1 MSKKYVAI
9 LMIAVF
15 TLSTLS
21 GCIGDTG
28 DEDNDAIIED
38 YSNLQSQISD
48 LKVNNTILENEKNN
62 LIAENDDLNRE
73 IEQLTIDV
81 DNIILQINNKT
92 AIVDDLTDKLQ
103 ESTDNESG
111 LISQIN
117 QLELDITQ
125 LNQDL
130 QILSSSLNDSI
141 SYQNQLLQEISVLE
155 DDRLINES
163 QMDVLTLEL
172 TTLNAKIES
181 LHSQTTNIPNQEQID
196 SCPESH
202 PPDIVFQTGFD
213 DGTGNSIANDGLL
226 EDGEIIQQI
235 YECSFISG
243 NLVTVMD
250 INPNGDSDPKN
261 LFPHEG
267 NLLFTANDGSNGREL
282 WITDGTLGGTR
293 LVKDIN
299 PGFADSN
306 PTDFV
311 AMNGLVYFSAFTQ
324 AAGTELWVTDGT
336 SEGTEMLYDAWPG
349 ISSGYVDYLINLDGT
364 LYFAANDG
372 LNGQEPWSSDGTSL
386 NTAMIKDINPDFD
399 SENNIGDGSIS
410 ANSLTDVFI
419 LFDGNVYFTAYTST
433 YGAEPWVTDGT
444 KENTSLFIDF
454 YPGEESSQSLI
465 EFTPA
470 FIGGQNKMLF
480 TANASLWSTDG
491 TVQGTIELDSQGF
504 FGYFTIYQGGFY
516 YLTRDSL
523 YKTDGTIAGTQIVE
537 RFYGSSSACFNPNIP
552 NSGYA
557 FRVNDLIA
565 TSNGLFFAADLGYNT
580 QPRYGP
586 SYEIVISDGTQ
597 QSLREDINSHIA
609 SSSTPSNLVCQY
621 VSSFPYDFKL
631 ISNDDFTFK
640 ANNDRGFSGSY
651 ALVDGYIYSDQNR
664 DTEYALLGDML
675 FKTENGE
682 LDFIAL

>member
-21 GCIGDTG
+21 GCIGDTSDG
-28 DEDNDAIIED
+28 DNDAIIED
-38 YSNLQSQISD
+38 YSNLQLQISD

-62 LIAENDDLNRE
+62 LVAENDNLNRE
-73 IEQLTIDV
+73 IEQLTIDI
-81 DNIILQINNKT
+81 DNIVLQINNKT
-92 AIVDDLTDKLQ
+92 AIVDELTDKLQ
-103 ESTDNESG
+103 ESTDNESD
-111 LISQIN
+111 LMSQIN
-117 QLELDITQ
+117 QLGVDITQ

-130 QILSSSLNDSI
+130 QILSSSFNDSL

-155 DDRLINES
+155 DERLINES
-163 QMDVLTLEL
+163 QIDALTLEL
-172 TTLNAKIES
+172 TTVNARIES
-181 LHSQTTNIPNQEQID
+181 LHSQTTNIPNQEQIE

-202 PPDIVFQTGFD
+202 APDVIFQTGFD
-213 DGTGNSIANDGLL
+213 DGTGNSLANDGLL

-235 YECSFISG
+235 YQCGFRSG
-243 NLVTVMD
+243 DLVTVMD
-250 INPNGDSDPKN
+250 INPNGDSDPQN
-261 LFPHEG
+261 MFPHEG

-299 PGFADSN
+299 PGFGDSN

-336 SEGTEMLYDAWPG
+336 SEGTEILYDAWPG

-386 NTAMIKDINPDFD
+386 NTTMIQDINPDFD
-399 SENNIGDGSIS
+399 SENNIGNGSIS

-419 LFDGNVYFTAYTST
+419 LFNGNVYFTAYTST

-516 YLTRDSL
+516 YLTRNTL
-523 YKTDGTIAGTQIVE
+523 YKTDGTLAGTQAVE
-537 RFYGSSSACFNPNIP
+537 QFGSYNCYSPNIP
-552 NSGYA
+552 RGGYMYY
-557 FRVNDLIA
+557 VNDLIA
-565 TSNGLFFAADLGYNT
+565 TSNGLYFAANVGYNT
-580 QPRYGP
+580 APQHGP
-586 SYEIVISDGTQ
+586 FYEVVISDGTQ
-597 QSLREDINSHIA
+597 QSLFSDVNDNPA
-609 SSSTPSNLVCQY
+609 STSIPQNACPQA
-621 VSSFPYDFKL
+621 SSFPYDFNL
-631 ISNDDFTFK
+631 ISDDDFTFK
-640 ANNDRGFSGSY
+640 ANNNRGFTGSY
-651 ALVDGYIYSDQNR
+651 AVIDGNIFSDQNR

>member
-1 MSKKYVAI
+1 MAI
-9 LMIAVF
+9 LMITVF

-21 GCIGDTG
+21 GCIGAG

-48 LKVNNTILENEKNN
+48 LKVNNTILENDKNN
-62 LIAENDDLNRE
+62 LIAENDELNRE
-73 IEQLTIDV
+73 IEQLTIDI
-81 DNIILQINNKT
+81 DNIVLQINNKT
-92 AIVDDLTDKLQ
+92 ATVDELTDNLQ
-103 ESTDNESG
+103 ESTDNESD
-111 LISQIN
+111 LRSQIN
-117 QLELDITQ
+117 QLQYNITQ
-125 LNQDL
+125 LNLDL
-130 QILSSSLNDSI
+130 QILSSSLNDSL
-141 SYQNQLLQEISVLE
+141 SYQNQLLQDISVLE
-155 DDRLINES
+155 DERLMNES
-163 QMDVLTLEL
+163 QIESLTLEV
-172 TTLNAKIES
+172 TTLNARIES

-202 PPDIVFQTGFD
+202 APDIVFQTGFD

-235 YECSFISG
+235 YDCSFSSG

-250 INPNGDSDPKN
+250 INPNGDSDPQN

-299 PGFADSN
+299 PGFGDSN
-306 PTDFV
+306 PADFV

-336 SEGTEMLYDAWPG
+336 AEGTEIVYDAWPG

-386 NTAMIKDINPDFD
+386 NTTMIKDINPDFD
-399 SENNIGDGSIS
+399 SENNIGNGSIS

-419 LFDGNVYFTAYTST
+419 LFDGNVYFTAYTSA

-470 FIGGQNKMLF
+470 FIGGQSKMLF
-480 TANASLWSTDG
+480 RANASLWSTDG

-516 YLTRDSL
+516 YLTRDTL
-523 YKTDGTIAGTQIVE
+523 YKTDGTVAGTQIVE
-537 RFYGSSSACFNPNIP
+537 RFYRSSNCYNPNIP
-552 NSGYA
+552 NNGYA
-557 FRVNDLIA
+557 YRVNDLIA
-565 TSNGLFFAADLGYNT
+565 TSNGLYFAADLGYNT
-580 QPRYGP
+580 LPKYGP
-586 SYEIVISDGTQ
+586 FYEIVISDGTQ
-597 QSLREDINSHIA
+597 QSLRADLNSQIG
-609 SSSTPSNLVCQY
+609 SSSYTANQVCPI
-621 VSSFPYDFKL
+621 VSSFPYDFNL
-631 ISNDDFTFK
+631 ISEDDFTFK

-651 ALVDGYIYSDQNR
+651 ALVDGYIYSDVNV